1 MSRIGKMKIPLPAGT
16 TAKIDGQKLTV
27 KGKLGE
33 LSMAVHPRIGM
44 KIEDNAIHAMRQSDS
59 KQDKSLHGL
68 TRALAAN
75 MVRGVTEGFTKVLE
89 VTGLGYRADMKKET
103 LVLNLGYS
111 HPIEFELPAGIKVEV
126 DKQNNIT
133 VSGIDKEKVGQV
145 SADIRAFRPP
155 NPYKGKGVRYRGE
168 RIKLKQGKSRV

>member
-1 MSRIGKMKIPLPAGT
+1 MSRIGKMKVPLPDGT
-16 TAKIDGQKLTV
+16 TAKIDGQLLTV

-33 LSMAVHPRIGM
+33 LKMEVHPKITV
-44 KIEDNAIHAMRQSDS
+44 KIEDNAIHAVRHSDS
-59 KQDKSLHGL
+59 KDERALHGL

-75 MVRGVTEGFTKVLE
+75 MVHGVSEGFTKVLE
-89 VTGLGYRADMKKET
+89 VVGVGYRADMKKDT
-103 LVLNLGYS
+103 LVLTLGYS
-111 HPIEFELPAGIKVEV
+111 HPIEFEPPNGIKIEV

-133 VSGIDKEKVGQV
+133 VSGIDKERVGQV

-155 NPYKGKGVRYRGE
+155 NPHKGKGVRYRGE